1 MSIDQIISPQLDYSS
16 KVYNHPSPLYVKITP
31 LSGGT
36 TITPQVSSVLGPV
49 SFQIPSKVVNLAR
62 SYISFNLLL
71 TAEALKFFNVHGN
84 LASVFNRVTLSTV
97 GSNVILAD
105 INNVSNYVDMVAP
118 VATRYKDFVDKP
130 SPFKF
135 LPDATLSTLVKSKL
149 TTVEDIS
156 CAYSAVN
163 PTPINWTT
171 GAAVASTSPSPSPYS
186 ESTLLPR
193 YVYSSGTV
201 SVDNYLSVRIPL
213 SAFKFTALAIDRDL
227 YFAGETLNLDLYFE
241 AATKWVFT
249 NITTA
254 ARPDTTPAA
263 ITAASLANGITDLT
277 LNVCCEQNII
287 CIKWFAFLCGGP
299 IQYPYAICF
308 TFSFS
313 HLLRF
318 KKK

>member
-71 TAEALKFFNVHGN
+71 TAENLKFFNVHGN
-84 LASVFNRVTLSTV
+84 LASIFNRVTLSTV

-135 LPDATLSTLVKSKL
+135 MPDATLSTL
-149 TTVEDIS
+149 
-156 CAYSAVN
+156 A
-163 PTPINWTT
+163 
-171 GAAVASTSPSPSPYS
+171 
-186 ESTLLPR
+186 
-193 YVYSSGTV
+193 
-201 SVDNYLSVRIPL
+201 
-213 SAFKFTALAIDRDL
+213 
-227 YFAGETLNLDLYFE
+227 
-241 AATKWVFT
+241 
-249 NITTA
+249 
-254 ARPDTTPAA
+254 
-263 ITAASLANGITDLT
+263 
-277 LNVCCEQNII
+277 
-287 CIKWFAFLCGGP
+287 
-299 IQYPYAICF
+299 
-308 TFSFS
+308 
-313 HLLRF
+313 
-318 KKK
+318 